1 MSQSLHT
8 INGMNEV
15 CLLMLELLTE
25 MADWR
30 QRRGGR
36 DGHRHR
42 ARAGTVQAGVHRT
55 GERASESLDND
66 NNID

>member
-1 MSQSLHT
+1 MSQNLHT
-8 INGMNEV
+8 IDRMNEV

-36 DGHRHR
+36 DGHRYR
-42 ARAGTVQAGVHRT
+42 AGTGTVQAGVHRT
-55 GERASESLDND
+55 GERASKNLDND
-66 NNID
+66 NNLD